1 MMQMKEVTIRIMNET
16 GLHARPAAQVVGL
29 ATKFKSKIIALKD
42 DKKADLKS
50 LLDLLSLG
58 ICQNDLIV
66 IRAEGKD
73 ENQAVELITSLITEI
88 NHQ

>member
-1 MMQMKEVTIRIMNET
+1 MKEVTLQILNET

-29 ATKFKSKIIALKD
+29 ATKFRSQLTAVKGEKR
-42 DKKADLKS
+42 ADLKS

-58 ICQNDLIV
+58 ICQNDQMV

-73 ENQAVELITSLITEI
+73 ENRAIELITALIEEL
-88 NHQ
+88 NNQ

>member
-1 MMQMKEVTIRIMNET
+1 MKEVTIRIMNET

>member
-73 ENQAVELITSLITEI
+73 ENQAVELITSLIIEI

>member
-1 MMQMKEVTIRIMNET
+1 MKEVTIRIMNET

-73 ENQAVELITSLITEI
+73 ENQAVELITSLIIEI